1 MTILAGILSRREG
14 RGVPDSARA
23 DLRRAITRHP
33 SDEVEEFGDGA
44 SCLLKVDVGA
54 YGEPASHR
62 DAAGRVSLLAG
73 EALLSSGE
81 ADAPWRTRTEDLARL
96 HEAWAGG
103 RWDELRAADG
113 TFCAAH
119 YDPAARRLS
128 LVADKLS
135 LRPLYYWV
143 GEEFAVFASA
153 LRVLEALPLVPKE
166 MDLRAVTEMA
176 SIGLPLGTRT
186 PYAGVSLLRAGE
198 VLHVDGRGVSAR
210 RYWRWDEVAPSGRP
224 EAELTRAAYESF
236 TRAVARRLRG
246 DARAVAFLSGGL
258 DSRAVAAALFERGVR
273 LHTFNFAPAGT
284 QDQIFGAMFAREV
297 GAAHEEAP
305 MGPGDPHWSQMM
317 ADAYGASTRRR
328 GPAPAARERII
339 WSGDGGSVGLGHVY
353 VYEPVV
359 ALLREGRTPEAVEE
373 FLAIHRAAVPRR
385 ILSPS
390 VSGALDDVL
399 RAGVREEL
407 DDLHCEDRGRAL
419 YLFLMHNDQRRHLA
433 RHFEDIDL
441 HRLEFHLPFYD
452 GDFLA
457 SVVRVPVELCLRH
470 KFYMKWLD
478 HFPAVVKSVPWQSYA
493 GHEPCPLP
501 APPDLATQWEPGP
514 RAAERKRRLLG
525 QAAEMLRAPDFPDE
539 LLKRNYLSL
548 ATWVYRAGLRDYGYL
563 IQAAQT
569 YHKYSAICGGRHV
582 LPPRPAPAAAG

>member
-1 MTILAGILSRREG
+1 MTILAGILSRRAG
-14 RGVPDSARA
+14 RAVPESACA
-23 DLRRAITRHP
+23 DLRRAISRDP
-33 SDEVEEFGDGA
+33 ADKVEEFRDGA

-54 YGEPASHR
+54 YGEPASHG
-62 DAAGRVSLLAG
+62 DGAGRVSLLAG
-73 EALLSSGE
+73 EPLLAAGAGGE
-81 ADAPWRTRTEDLARL
+81 AWRTRTEDLARL
-96 HEAWAGG
+96 HGAWAAGD
-103 RWDELRAADG
+103 WDVLRGADG

-143 GEEFAVFASA
+143 NEEFAVFASA
-153 LRVLEALPLVPKE
+153 LRIIESLPLVPKE

-186 PYAGVSLLRAGE
+186 PYANVSLLRAGE
-198 VLHVDGRGVSAR
+198 VLHVGESEVSRR
-210 RYWRWDEVAPSGRP
+210 RYWRWDEVAPSARP
-224 EAELTRAAYESF
+224 EAELARAAYESF

-246 DARAVAFLSGGL
+246 DAEAVAFLSGGL
-258 DSRAVAAALFERGVR
+258 DSRAIAAALFERGVP

-297 GAAHEEAP
+297 GAAHEEVP
-305 MGPGDPHWSQMM
+305 MGPDDPHWSQMM
-317 ADAYGASTRRR
+317 ADAYAASPRRR
-328 GPAPAARERII
+328 GRAPAARGRLI

-359 ALLREGRTPEAVEE
+359 ALLREGRTGEAVEE
-373 FLAIHRAAVPRR
+373 FLALHRAAVPRR
-385 ILSPS
+385 ILNPA
-390 VSGALDDVL
+390 VSEALDGVL

-407 DDLHCEDRGRAL
+407 DDLRCEDRGRAL

-452 GDFLA
+452 GDFVA

-470 KFYMKWLD
+470 KFYLKWLD
-478 HFPAVVKSVPWQSYA
+478 CFAPVVKSVPWQAYA

-501 APPDLATQWEPGP
+501 VPPDLATQWEPGA
-514 RAAERKRRLLG
+514 RAAARKRQLLG
-525 QAAEMLRAPDFPDE
+525 QAAEMLRAEDFPDE
-539 LLKRNYLSL
+539 ILKRKYLSL

-582 LPPRPAPAAAG
+582 MPAPAAAG

>member
-14 RGVPDSARA
+14 RAVPEGACA
-23 DLRRAITRHP
+23 ELRRAITRHP
-33 SDEVEEFGDGA
+33 SDEVEEFRDAA

-54 YGEPASHR
+54 YGERASHK
-62 DAAGRVSLLAG
+62 DEAGRVSLLAG
-73 EALLSSGE
+73 EALLSAGEGE
-81 ADAPWRTRTEDLARL
+81 ASWRTRTEDLARL
-96 HEAWAGG
+96 HGAWAAG
-103 RWDELRAADG
+103 RWDELRAAEG

-143 GEEFAVFASA
+143 NEEFAVFASA
-153 LRVLEALPLVPKE
+153 LRILEALPLVPKE

-186 PYAGVSLLRAGE
+186 PYANVSLLRAGE
-198 VLHVDGRGVSAR
+198 VLHVDAGAVSGRL
-210 RYWRWDEVAPSGRP
+210 YWRWDEVAPSGQS
-224 EAELTRAAYESF
+224 EGELTRAAYESF

-246 DARAVAFLSGGL
+246 DREAVAFLSGGL
-258 DSRAVAAALFERGVR
+258 DSRAIVAALYARGVR
-273 LHTFNFAPAGT
+273 LHTFNFAPTGT
-284 QDQIFGAMFAREV
+284 QDQLFGAMFAREV
-297 GAAHEEAP
+297 GAAHEEVP
-305 MGPGDPHWSQMM
+305 MGPDDPHWSQMM
-317 ADAYGASTRRR
+317 ADAYEASPLRGGRGA
-328 GPAPAARERII
+328 GPRERII

-359 ALLREGRTPEAVEE
+359 ALLGEGRLGEAVEE
-373 FLAIHRAAVPRR
+373 FLNIHRAAVPRR
-385 ILSPS
+385 ILNPA
-390 VSGALDDVL
+390 VSEALGGVP

-407 DDLHCEDRGRAL
+407 EDLRPEDRGRAL
-419 YLFLMHNDQRRHLA
+419 YIFLMHNDQRRHLA

-457 SVVRVPVELCLRH
+457 SVVRAPVELCLRH
-470 KFYMKWLD
+470 KFYMKWLE
-478 HFPAVVKSVPWQSYA
+478 HFPAVVRGVPWQAYV

-501 APPDLATQWEPGP
+501 IPPDLGTQWDAGA
-514 RAAERKRRLLG
+514 RTAARKRQLLG
-525 QAAEMLRAPDFPDE
+525 QAAEMLSAPDFPDG

-548 ATWVYRAGLRDYGYL
+548 AMWVYRAGLRDYGYL

-582 LPPRPAPAAAG
+582 LPPPAPAAAG